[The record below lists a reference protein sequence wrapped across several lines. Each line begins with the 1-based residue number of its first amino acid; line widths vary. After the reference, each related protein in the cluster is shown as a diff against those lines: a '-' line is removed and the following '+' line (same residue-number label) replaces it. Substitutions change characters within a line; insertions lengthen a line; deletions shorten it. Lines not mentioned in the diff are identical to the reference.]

1 MHNPYLYS
9 HNGLQM
15 ALSILG
21 TMTAH
26 LSHGNVE
33 GGLGLA
39 QSGGN
44 VDAVDVAVVALR
56 EHHPV
61 EGPAG
66 VQRDY
71 NYVQAMMPDRMD
83 CLLRLQG

>member
-1 MHNPYLYS
+1 
-9 HNGLQM
+9 M
-15 ALSILG
+15 ALSIIG
-21 TMTAH
+21 TMTTD

-33 GGLGLA
+33 CGLSLA

-66 VQRDY
+66 VQRD
-71 NYVQAMMPDRMD
+71 
-83 CLLRLQG
+83 

>member
-1 MHNPYLYS
+1 
-9 HNGLQM
+9 M
-15 ALSILG
+15 AYRWRCIRV
-21 TMTAH
+21 TTTAH

-66 VQRDY
+66 VQRD
-71 NYVQAMMPDRMD
+71 
-83 CLLRLQG
+83 